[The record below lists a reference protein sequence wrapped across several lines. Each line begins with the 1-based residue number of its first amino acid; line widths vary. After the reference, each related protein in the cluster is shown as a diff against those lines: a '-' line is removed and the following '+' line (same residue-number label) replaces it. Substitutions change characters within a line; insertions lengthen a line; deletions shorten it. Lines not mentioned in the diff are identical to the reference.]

1 MTNYPKE
8 LTDLLQVYMADG
20 VISDAEMQVLL
31 NKAMSLNV
39 NPYEFKLYAEAQLK
53 QFYQDK
59 EDAKKQQMGR
69 LCPHCGKSVPMFA
82 DKCPHCGKPVT
93 PEASK
98 EVEEIINAL
107 EDALV
112 DMKSGKDIA
121 RSKANVERYQR
132 KATMYY
138 GNNPKIAQLVAEINV
153 ELKKAEKSSRNNA
166 ILNWINS
173 HKLLTAIVAVVVV
186 LVTVRVGSSIVNA
199 VHQTHKNNPQIC
211 LEKIKEA
218 IAEGDLAQA
227 EVLYGEYAIAGKR
240 DEACVKVLVDAFFN
254 AKDYVK
260 VEEYAGLSMH
270 TKIRLALIADGQYTE
285 AEDYMTIHGEA
296 ELVAHANECIVHM
309 LETGV
314 DPVKITAYCK
324 GIAKKAASFGTY
336 SMGKEMRIEKQL
348 LETAGLDKPKQ
359 ESNRKSL
366 ADAIDEAIGDDF
378 GF

>member
-1 MTNYPKE
+1 MSNYPKE

-20 VISDAEMQVLL
+20 IISDDEMTILMH
-31 NKAMSLNV
+31 KAQSLNV
-39 NPYEFKLYAEAQLK
+39 NPYEFKLYAEAQVK
-53 QFYQDK
+53 MMYQDK

-69 LCPHCGKSVPMFA
+69 LCPHCGKSVELFA
-82 DKCPHCGKPVT
+82 DKCGHCGRPIT

-121 RSKANVERYQR
+121 RNKATVERYQR

-138 GNNPKIAQLVAEINV
+138 GNNPKIAQLVEAINV

-173 HKLLTAIVAVVVV
+173 HKLLTAVLVVVVV
-186 LVTVRVGSSIVNA
+186 LVTVKVGSSIVNA

-211 LEKIKEA
+211 LDEMRAA
-218 IAEGDLAQA
+218 IAAGDLSQA
-227 EVLYGEYAIAGKR
+227 ELLYGEYATDGKS

-254 AKDYVK
+254 AKDYAK

-270 TKIRLALIADGQYTE
+270 TKIRLALIADGKYTE
-285 AEDYMTIHGEA
+285 AEDYMVTTSEA

-309 LETGV
+309 VETGV

-324 GIAKKAASFGTY
+324 SMAKKAASFGTH

-359 ESNRKSL
+359 ETNRKSL